1 MLDLERTN
9 KLITAPTL
17 KQVWIWIEN
26 CWTSKK
32 NGMMKENTKIHDC
45 NFIHSFGLRIV
56 AKSKQSNFCMD
67 KYICDCMRAFIT
79 NIHCIPLLFLTDYRP
94 ENQAQ
99 PFCQS
104 LLRCQGKVSAF
115 DARCLRPARR
125 TWFTLSRGTR
135 FDNIGALRFN

>member
-1 MLDLERTN
+1 M
-9 KLITAPTL
+9 
-17 KQVWIWIEN
+17 V
-26 CWTSKK
+26 
-32 NGMMKENTKIHDC
+32 KENTKIHVC

-56 AKSKQSNFCMD
+56 AKANRVIFVWISIYATVCVLLLLIF
-67 KYICDCMRAFIT
+67 IAF
-79 NIHCIPLLFLTDYRP
+79 LYFLTDYRP

-125 TWFTLSRGTR
+125 T
-135 FDNIGALRFN
+135 